1 MEPDTPTE
9 VRVTPAMGR
18 GQSVERD
25 TGLGQ
30 PPPSS
35 RTTQTHRQTD
45 THTHTQEKGLCVVE
59 VPGVLE

>member
-18 GQSVERD
+18 GQSVERA

-35 RTTQTHRQTD
+35 RATQTHTL
-45 THTHTQEKGLCVVE
+45 THTQEKGLCVVE